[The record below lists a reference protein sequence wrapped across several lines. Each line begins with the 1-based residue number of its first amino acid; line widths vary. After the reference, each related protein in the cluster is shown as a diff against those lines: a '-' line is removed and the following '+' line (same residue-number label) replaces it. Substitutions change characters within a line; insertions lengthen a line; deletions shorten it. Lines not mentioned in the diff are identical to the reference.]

1 MKEKKL
7 QKGNE
12 DMTDTTI
19 SKIRSSLINRFD
31 FTRDLSNEEIY
42 SLIDNEIIETG
53 RHQFISL
60 TEKEQL
66 RRILF
71 NSIRGYDILQELID
85 DHEITE
91 IMINGYNNIFIEKNG
106 RLIKSNV
113 RFSSP
118 EKLHDVIQQ
127 IVSNVNRRVNEASP
141 IADAR
146 LYDGSRVNI
155 VLNPVALNGPVVTI
169 RKFSESP
176 MTIQNLIDFHS
187 ITIEAADYLKQ
198 LVVSGYNIFVCGG
211 TGSGKTTFLNAL
223 SNFIPVTERV
233 ITIEDSA
240 ELQISNIPNL
250 VRLEARQA
258 NTEGKNEITLRDLI
272 RSALRMRPDRLLI
285 GEIRGAEALDMLT
298 AFNTGHDGSMSTGHG
313 NSPKDMLRRMESMV
327 LMGVDM
333 PVSAIKGQIASAVDI
348 MIYLGRLRDHS
359 RRVLEIT
366 EIADYKKDE
375 IILNPLF
382 VFHEE
387 EEILGKIKGSLKR
400 TKNPLINT
408 LKLQMAG
415 LKEGR

>member
-1 MKEKKL
+1 
-7 QKGNE
+7 
-12 DMTDTTI
+12 MTDTTI
-19 SKIRSSLINRFD
+19 NKIRSSLISRFD

-60 TEKEQL
+60 TQKEQL

-91 IMINGYNNIFIEKNG
+91 IMINGYNNIFIEKDG
-106 RLIKSNV
+106 SLIKSDFH
-113 RFSSP
+113 FSSP
-118 EKLHDVIQQ
+118 EKLQDVIQQ

-155 VLNPVALNGPVVTI
+155 VLNPIALNGPAVTI
-169 RKFSESP
+169 RKFSKSP

-198 LVVSGYNIFVCGG
+198 LVLSGYNIFVCGG

-258 NTEGKNEITLRDLI
+258 NTEGKNEITIRDLI
-272 RSALRMRPDRLLI
+272 RSALRMRPNRLLV

-313 NSPKDMLRRMESMV
+313 NSPKDMLRRMETMV

-333 PVSAIKGQIASAVDI
+333 PVSAIKGQIASALDI

-366 EIADYKKDE
+366 EIADYKNDE

-387 EEILGKIKGSLKR
+387 EEIYGKIKGTLKR
-400 TKNPLINT
+400 TNNPLINT

-415 LKEGR
+415 IKEGR

>member
-1 MKEKKL
+1 
-7 QKGNE
+7 
-12 DMTDTTI
+12 MTDTTI
-19 SKIRSSLINRFD
+19 NKIRSSLISRFD

-60 TEKEQL
+60 TQKEQL

-91 IMINGYNNIFIEKNG
+91 IMINGYNNIFIEKDG
-106 RLIKSNV
+106 SLIKSDFH
-113 RFSSP
+113 FSSP
-118 EKLHDVIQQ
+118 EKLQDVIQQ

-155 VLNPVALNGPVVTI
+155 VLNPIALNGPAVTI

-198 LVVSGYNIFVCGG
+198 LVLSGYNIFVCGG

-258 NTEGKNEITLRDLI
+258 NTEGKNEITIRDLI
-272 RSALRMRPDRLLI
+272 RSALRMRPNRLLV

-313 NSPKDMLRRMESMV
+313 NSPKDMLRRMETMV

-333 PVSAIKGQIASAVDI
+333 PVSAIKGQIASALDI

-366 EIADYKKDE
+366 EIADYKNDE

-382 VFHEE
+382 VFHDE
-387 EEILGKIKGSLKR
+387 EEIYGKIRGTLKR
-400 TKNPLINT
+400 TNNPLINT

-415 LKEGR
+415 IKEGR

>member
-1 MKEKKL
+1 
-7 QKGNE
+7 
-12 DMTDTTI
+12 MTDTTI
-19 SKIRSSLINRFD
+19 NKIRSSLISRFD

-60 TEKEQL
+60 TQKEQL

-91 IMINGYNNIFIEKNG
+91 IMINGYNNIFIEKDG
-106 RLIKSNV
+106 SLIKSDFH
-113 RFSSP
+113 FSSP
-118 EKLHDVIQQ
+118 EKLQDVIQQ

-155 VLNPVALNGPVVTI
+155 VLNPIALNGPAVTI

-198 LVVSGYNIFVCGG
+198 LVLSGYNIFVCGG

-258 NTEGKNEITLRDLI
+258 NTEGKNEITIRDLI
-272 RSALRMRPDRLLI
+272 RSALRMRPNRLLV

-313 NSPKDMLRRMESMV
+313 NSPKDMLRRMETMV

-333 PVSAIKGQIASAVDI
+333 PVSAIKGQIASALDI

-366 EIADYKKDE
+366 EIADYKNDE

-387 EEILGKIKGSLKR
+387 EEIYGKIRGTLKR
-400 TKNPLINT
+400 TNNPLINT

-415 LKEGR
+415 IKEGR

>member
-1 MKEKKL
+1 
-7 QKGNE
+7 
-12 DMTDTTI
+12 MTDTTI
-19 SKIRSSLINRFD
+19 SKIRSDLINRFD
-31 FTRDLSNEEIY
+31 FSRDLSNEEIY
-42 SLIDNEIIETG
+42 SLIDNEIVETG

-60 TEKEQL
+60 TEKERL

-71 NSIRGYDILQELID
+71 HSIRGYDILQELID

-106 RLIKSNV
+106 TLIKSDFE
-113 RFSSP
+113 FSSP
-118 EKLHDVIQQ
+118 EKLQDVIQQ
-127 IVSNVNRRVNEASP
+127 MVSNVNRRVNEASP

-155 VLNPVALNGPVVTI
+155 VLNPVALNGPAVTI
-169 RKFSESP
+169 RKFSKSP
-176 MTIQNLIDFHS
+176 MNIQNLIDFNS
-187 ITIEAADYLKQ
+187 ITMEAADYLKQ
-198 LVVSGYNIFVCGG
+198 LVLAGYNIFVCGG

-223 SNFIPVTERV
+223 SNFIPATERI

-240 ELQISNIPNL
+240 ELQISNIPNI

-258 NTEGKNEITLRDLI
+258 NTEGKNEITIRDLI
-272 RSALRMRPDRLLI
+272 RSALRMRPTRLLV
-285 GEIRGAEALDMLT
+285 GEVRGPEALDMLT

-313 NSPKDMLRRMESMV
+313 NSPKDMLRRMETMV

-333 PVSAIKGQIASAVDI
+333 PVSAIKGQIASALDI

-366 EIADYKKDE
+366 EIADYKNDE

-382 VFHEE
+382 VFCEE
-387 EEILGKIKGSLKR
+387 KEIHGKIQGSLKR
-400 TKNPLINT
+400 TENPLINT

-415 LKEGR
+415 IIKKGDE

>member
-1 MKEKKL
+1 
-7 QKGNE
+7 
-12 DMTDTTI
+12 MTDTTI
-19 SKIRSSLINRFD
+19 SKIRSDLINRFD
-31 FTRDLSNEEIY
+31 FSRDLSNEEIY
-42 SLIDNEIIETG
+42 SLIDNEIVETG

-60 TEKEQL
+60 TEKERL

-71 NSIRGYDILQELID
+71 HSIRGYDILQELID

-106 RLIKSNV
+106 TLIKSDFE
-113 RFSSP
+113 FSSP
-118 EKLHDVIQQ
+118 EKLQDVIQQ
-127 IVSNVNRRVNEASP
+127 MVSNVNRRVNEASP

-155 VLNPVALNGPVVTI
+155 VLNPVALNGPAVTI
-169 RKFSESP
+169 RKFSKSP
-176 MTIQNLIDFHS
+176 MNIQNLIDFNS
-187 ITIEAADYLKQ
+187 ITMEAADYLKQ
-198 LVVSGYNIFVCGG
+198 LVLAGYNIFVCGG

-223 SNFIPVTERV
+223 SNFIPATERI

-240 ELQISNIPNL
+240 ELQISNIPNI

-258 NTEGKNEITLRDLI
+258 NTEGKNEITIRDLI
-272 RSALRMRPDRLLI
+272 RSALRMRPTRLLV
-285 GEIRGAEALDMLT
+285 GEVRGPEALDMLT

-313 NSPKDMLRRMESMV
+313 NSPKDMLRRMETMV

-333 PVSAIKGQIASAVDI
+333 PVSAIKGQIASALDI

-366 EIADYKKDE
+366 EIADYKNDE

-382 VFHEE
+382 VFCEE
-387 EEILGKIKGSLKR
+387 KEIHGKIQGSLKR
-400 TKNPLINT
+400 TENSLINT

-415 LKEGR
+415 IIKKGDE

>member
-1 MKEKKL
+1 
-7 QKGNE
+7 
-12 DMTDTTI
+12 MTDTTI
-19 SKIRSSLINRFD
+19 SKIRSDLINRFD
-31 FTRDLSNEEIY
+31 FSRDLSNEEIY
-42 SLIDNEIIETG
+42 SLIDNEIVETG

-60 TEKEQL
+60 TEKERL

-71 NSIRGYDILQELID
+71 HSIRGYDILQELID

-106 RLIKSNV
+106 TLIKSDFE
-113 RFSSP
+113 FSSP
-118 EKLHDVIQQ
+118 EKLQDVIQQ
-127 IVSNVNRRVNEASP
+127 MVSNVNRRVNEASP

-155 VLNPVALNGPVVTI
+155 VLNPVALNGPAVTI
-169 RKFSESP
+169 RKFSKSP
-176 MTIQNLIDFHS
+176 MNIQNLIDFNS
-187 ITIEAADYLKQ
+187 ITMEAADYLKQ
-198 LVVSGYNIFVCGG
+198 LVLAGYNIFVCGG

-223 SNFIPVTERV
+223 SNFIPATERI

-240 ELQISNIPNL
+240 ELQISNIPNI

-258 NTEGKNEITLRDLI
+258 NTEGKNEITIRDLI
-272 RSALRMRPDRLLI
+272 RSALRMRPTRLLV
-285 GEIRGAEALDMLT
+285 GEVRGPEALDMLT

-313 NSPKDMLRRMESMV
+313 NSPKDMLRRMETMV

-333 PVSAIKGQIASAVDI
+333 PVSAIKGQIASALDI

-366 EIADYKKDE
+366 EIADYKNDE

-382 VFHEE
+382 VFCEE
-387 EEILGKIKGSLKR
+387 KEIHGKIQGSLKK
-400 TKNPLINT
+400 TENPLINT

-415 LKEGR
+415 IIKKGDE

>member
-1 MKEKKL
+1 
-7 QKGNE
+7 
-12 DMTDTTI
+12 MTDTTI
-19 SKIRSSLINRFD
+19 SKIRSDLINRFD
-31 FTRDLSNEEIY
+31 FSRDLSNEEIY
-42 SLIDNEIIETG
+42 SLIDNEIVETG

-60 TEKEQL
+60 TEKERL

-71 NSIRGYDILQELID
+71 HSIRGYDILQELID

-106 RLIKSNV
+106 TLIKSDFE
-113 RFSSP
+113 FSSP
-118 EKLHDVIQQ
+118 EKLQDVIQQ
-127 IVSNVNRRVNEASP
+127 MVSNVNRRVNEASP

-155 VLNPVALNGPVVTI
+155 VLNPVALNGPAVTI
-169 RKFSESP
+169 RKFSKSP
-176 MTIQNLIDFHS
+176 MSIQNLIDFNS
-187 ITIEAADYLKQ
+187 ITMEAADYLKQ
-198 LVVSGYNIFVCGG
+198 LVLAGYNIFVCGG

-223 SNFIPVTERV
+223 SNFIPATERI

-240 ELQISNIPNL
+240 ELQISNIPNI

-258 NTEGKNEITLRDLI
+258 NTEGKNEITIRDLI
-272 RSALRMRPDRLLI
+272 RSALRMRPTRLLV
-285 GEIRGAEALDMLT
+285 GEVRRPEALDMLT

-313 NSPKDMLRRMESMV
+313 NSPKDMLRRMETMV

-333 PVSAIKGQIASAVDI
+333 PVSAIKGQIASALDI

-366 EIADYKKDE
+366 EIADYKNDE

-382 VFHEE
+382 VFCEE
-387 EEILGKIKGSLKR
+387 KEIHGKIQGSLKK
-400 TKNPLINT
+400 TENPLINT

-415 LKEGR
+415 IIKKGDE

>member
-1 MKEKKL
+1 
-7 QKGNE
+7 
-12 DMTDTTI
+12 MTDTTI
-19 SKIRSSLINRFD
+19 SKIRSDLINRFD
-31 FTRDLSNEEIY
+31 FSRDLSNEEIY
-42 SLIDNEIIETG
+42 SLIDNEIVETG

-60 TEKEQL
+60 TEKERL

-71 NSIRGYDILQELID
+71 HSIRGYDILQELID

-106 RLIKSNV
+106 TLIKSDFE
-113 RFSSP
+113 FSSP
-118 EKLHDVIQQ
+118 EKLQDVIQQ
-127 IVSNVNRRVNEASP
+127 MVSNVNRRVNEASP

-155 VLNPVALNGPVVTI
+155 VLNPVALNGPAVTI
-169 RKFSESP
+169 RKFSKSP
-176 MTIQNLIDFHS
+176 MSIQNLIDFNS
-187 ITIEAADYLKQ
+187 ITMEAADYLKQ
-198 LVVSGYNIFVCGG
+198 LVLAGYNIFVCGG

-223 SNFIPVTERV
+223 SNFIPATERI

-240 ELQISNIPNL
+240 ELQISNIPNI

-258 NTEGKNEITLRDLI
+258 NTEGKNEITIRDLI
-272 RSALRMRPDRLLI
+272 RSALRMRPTRLLV
-285 GEIRGAEALDMLT
+285 GEVRGPEALDMLT

-313 NSPKDMLRRMESMV
+313 NSPKDMLRRMETMV

-333 PVSAIKGQIASAVDI
+333 PVSAIKGQIASALDI

-366 EIADYKKDE
+366 EIADYKNDE

-382 VFHEE
+382 VFCEE
-387 EEILGKIKGSLKR
+387 KEIHGKIQGSLKK
-400 TKNPLINT
+400 TENPLINT

-415 LKEGR
+415 IIKKGDE

>member
-1 MKEKKL
+1 
-7 QKGNE
+7 
-12 DMTDTTI
+12 MTDTTI
-19 SKIRSSLINRFD
+19 NKIRSSLISRFD

-60 TEKEQL
+60 TQKEQL

-91 IMINGYNNIFIEKNG
+91 IMINGYNNIFIEKDG
-106 RLIKSNV
+106 SLIKSDFH
-113 RFSSP
+113 FSSP
-118 EKLHDVIQQ
+118 EKLQNVIQQ

-155 VLNPVALNGPVVTI
+155 VLNPIALNGPAVTI

-198 LVVSGYNIFVCGG
+198 LVLSGYNIFVCGG

-258 NTEGKNEITLRDLI
+258 NTEGKNEITIRDLI
-272 RSALRMRPDRLLI
+272 RSALRMRPDRLLV

-313 NSPKDMLRRMESMV
+313 NSPKDMLRRMETMV

-333 PVSAIKGQIASAVDI
+333 PVSAIKGQIASALDI

-366 EIADYKKDE
+366 EIADYKNDE

-387 EEILGKIKGSLKR
+387 EEIYGKIRGTLKR
-400 TKNPLINT
+400 TNNPLINT

-415 LKEGR
+415 IKEGR

>member
-1 MKEKKL
+1 
-7 QKGNE
+7 
-12 DMTDTTI
+12 MTDTTI
-19 SKIRSSLINRFD
+19 NKIRSSLISRFD

-60 TEKEQL
+60 TQKEQL

-91 IMINGYNNIFIEKNG
+91 IMINGYNNIFIEKDG
-106 RLIKSNV
+106 SLIKSDFH
-113 RFSSP
+113 FSSP
-118 EKLHDVIQQ
+118 EKLQDVIQQ

-155 VLNPVALNGPVVTI
+155 VLNPIALNGPAVTI

-198 LVVSGYNIFVCGG
+198 LVLSGYNIFVCGG

-258 NTEGKNEITLRDLI
+258 NTEGKNEITIRDLI
-272 RSALRMRPDRLLI
+272 RSALRMRPDRLLV

-298 AFNTGHDGSMSTGHG
+298 AFNTGHNGSMSTGHG
-313 NSPKDMLRRMESMV
+313 NSPKDMLRRMETMV

-333 PVSAIKGQIASAVDI
+333 PVSAIKGQIASALDI

-366 EIADYKKDE
+366 EIADYKNDE

-387 EEILGKIKGSLKR
+387 EEIYGKIKGTLKR
-400 TKNPLINT
+400 TNNPLINT

-415 LKEGR
+415 IKEGR

>member
-1 MKEKKL
+1 
-7 QKGNE
+7 
-12 DMTDTTI
+12 MTDTII

-60 TEKEQL
+60 TQKEQI

-71 NSIRGYDILQELID
+71 NSIRGYDILQELIE

-91 IMINGYNNIFIEKNG
+91 IMINGYNNIFIEKDG
-106 RLIKSNV
+106 TLIKSDFH
-113 RFSSP
+113 FSSP
-118 EKLHDVIQQ
+118 EKFQDVIQR

-155 VLNPVALNGPVVTI
+155 VLNPIALNGPAVTI
-169 RKFSESP
+169 RKFFESP

-198 LVVSGYNIFVCGG
+198 LVLSGYNIFVCGG

-240 ELQISNIPNL
+240 ELQISNISNL

-258 NTEGKNEITLRDLI
+258 NTEGKNEITIRDLI

-285 GEIRGAEALDMLT
+285 GEVRGAEALDMLT

-313 NSPKDMLRRMESMV
+313 NSPKDMLRRMETMV

-333 PVSAIKGQIASAVDI
+333 PVSAIKGQIASALDI
-348 MIYLGRLRDHS
+348 IIYLGRLRDHS

-366 EIADYKKDE
+366 EVADYKNDE

-387 EEILGKIKGSLKR
+387 KEISGKIQGSLKR

-408 LKLQMAG
+408 LKLEMAG
-415 LKEGR
+415 IKKGDKLYDTD